1 MLVSQEDITDV
12 AEDATTVGDVVRD
25 VVDWF
30 VGPPLTIIAVILG
43 ALIVRRYGKRA
54 IHRGLLRAADLAD
67 DDPRAQS
74 RARTISVVL
83 TSLLS
88 VVVWSLMVLLILGE
102 LGVNLAPLIAG
113 AGIVGVAVGF
123 GGQSL
128 VKDCI
133 SGLFMLLEDQYGVG
147 DVVDVGE
154 ASGSVEAITLRITR
168 LRSVDGTVWHVPNG
182 EIRRVG
188 NMSQLWSV
196 ALLDVDI
203 AYDADVEQAAGI
215 MTEAANRVAAREEF
229 AAFVMDPPEFVGLEA
244 LGADG
249 LRLRLRVKTQPGQQ
263 WALQRA
269 LRTEV
274 KRAFDEA
281 GIEIPFPQRTVWL
294 RRDQP

>member
-1 MLVSQEDITDV
+1 MLVSQEDIAEV
-12 AEDATTVGDVVRD
+12 ADDTTTFGDVVRD
-25 VVDWF
+25 IVDWF
-30 VGPPLTIIAVILG
+30 VGAPLTIIAVVLG

-67 DDPRAQS
+67 EDPRAQS

-88 VVVWSLMVLLILGE
+88 AVVWSLMVLLILGE

-229 AAFVMDPPEFVGLEA
+229 AAFVIDPPEFVGLEA

>member
-1 MLVSQEDITDV
+1 MFIRQNEIVGETDNGTDIGEV
-12 AEDATTVGDVVRD
+12 LGDIA
-25 VVDWF
+25 DWF
-30 VGPPLTIIAVILG
+30 VGPPLTILGTVIG
-43 ALIVRRYGKRA
+43 AAIVRRYGKQA
-54 IHRGLLRAADLAD
+54 IHKALLRAADLAD
-67 DDPRAQS
+67 DDPRAGA

-147 DVVDVGE
+147 DVVDVGD
-154 ASGSVEAITLRITR
+154 ASGVVEAITLRVTR

-203 AYDADVEQAAGI
+203 AYDADVEQAAAI
-215 MTEAANRVAAREEF
+215 MTDSANRVVAREEF
-229 AAFVMDPPEFVGLEA
+229 AAFIIDPPEFVGLEA

-274 KRAFDEA
+274 KRAFDDA

-294 RRDQP
+294 RRDQT

>member
-1 MLVSQEDITDV
+1 MLVSQEDIADV
-12 AEDATTVGDVVRD
+12 AEDATTAGDVVRD
-25 VVDWF
+25 IVDWF